1 MSGVCSTCGG
11 PGQFCASRGSSGRA
25 PTPFVKFCCLMGVAA
40 TPPAEPAPPAGRK
53 TTLIFFS
60 CTCDFSTDS
69 HCGSAWSVSAREPS
83 DARITRSDSRSFAH
97 Y

>member
-1 MSGVCSTCGG
+1 MSGVCSTCGC
-11 PGQFCASRGSSGRA
+11 PDQLVLLTISMARV

-60 CTCDFSTDS
+60 WTCDFSTDS
-69 HCGSAWSVSAREPS
+69 HCSCAWSVSARGHVY
-83 DARITRSDSRSFAH
+83 TRRTRRD
-97 Y
+97 